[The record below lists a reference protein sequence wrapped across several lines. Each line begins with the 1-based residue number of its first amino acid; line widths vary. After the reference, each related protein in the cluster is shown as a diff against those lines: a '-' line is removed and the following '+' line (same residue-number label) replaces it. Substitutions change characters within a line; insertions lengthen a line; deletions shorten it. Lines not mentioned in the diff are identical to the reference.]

1 MPEKQHNGEI
11 HSLDINSDGLLVA
24 TAGKDKKVSV
34 WLMADILQTDAVVRQ
49 NMSPLKDLAIHESTV
64 KFVRWN
70 PKQPEVLISGDASG
84 CVNLC
89 NVKDLTHSR
98 ISPIMEPGLEKPSA
112 LDGSWSEDGKLV
124 AWSTSDGKVHLV
136 DTVSSTHQELI
147 GEGTQAVQRSVSFDP
162 TNNFLLTL
170 GDDTFVN
177 LYQYQY
183 DLTGQYQFKIISK
196 ISQLMNNVNAATAAS
211 TYRRVSWSCDGE
223 FFSVP
228 NASKKLTVLVSLLA
242 RSKNW
247 EHDISLVGHDIECDV
262 VSFCPKIFL
271 GKDESAPTTYRTQD
285 DVPPHQLHH
294 IIATAGMDKTLVIWN
309 TARESP
315 IAVLRDISMELISD
329 LQWDVSSKFL
339 LFSTFDGHIGKLT
352 FDEDELGFKP
362 AASLL
367 FLLRNSQK
375 DLTKP
380 FALKTDIDV
389 ASKGKKHTEF
399 TDQRLA
405 MPIQTELPASSDH
418 NEQDKADEKVVTT
431 FIQDKEEEASS
442 GVIIPTV
449 LTAKSAPK
457 SATIKVEL
465 SRTLAVPTKKSTSPK
480 EKPLTAPPKIT
491 TKDGKKRIQPQNIL
505 NGSLGPSVAVLSNE
519 NSSATTISNPG
530 SSLDFE
536 KPSYSVPKDVK
547 KEIKRLKHDNGSN
560 GTKKIKRDLEAVEY
574 IGSTVVNPNI
584 SFARARLSV
593 PKVRHSFTIESTTKP
608 LALEIRN
615 GLGNESVPSRV
626 TLLKNDLQIWVDFLP
641 RFILAGTEGSE
652 FWAVASSDGQIIVYS
667 RNSGRRQ
674 LPPII
679 LGSPVSFLESQGN
692 YLLAVTCIGELYV
705 WDIESKKLH
714 LNSPLTLISL
724 LDLNSKFLD
733 DALSKAA
740 NITLCSVTSK
750 GTPLV
755 TLSDGSGFLYN
766 SAMGTWN
773 TVSEAWWAFGS
784 HYWDSIEDEK
794 SEKTSVQSKTDLS
807 VIDMLEHRT
816 NDEILRKLRSG
827 RGKFFNKISKNM
839 MMKEGFE
846 NLEGIVSLCHLEN
859 RILCAELLQ
868 EKASFKT
875 HLMTYASK
883 LCTMGLKGKLY
894 EMCHRFLTGS
904 EEICG
909 HQPRDLLKEIILMSA
924 ENRESQRIL
933 VHFAT
938 ELGLVEAEYE

>member
-1 MPEKQHNGEI
+1 MPEKQHNGEV

-49 NMSPLKDLAIHESTV
+49 NMSPLKDLAVHESTV

-84 CVNLC
+84 CVYLC
-89 NVKDLTHSR
+89 NVKDLTFSR
-98 ISPIMEPGLEKPSA
+98 ISPISEPGSEKPST

-183 DLTGQYQFKIISK
+183 DLAGQYQFKSIPK
-196 ISQLMNNVNAATAAS
+196 ISQLMNNVNAATSAS

-223 FFSVP
+223 FFAVP
-228 NASKKLTVLVSLLA
+228 NASKRLTVLVSLLA

-285 DVPPHQLHH
+285 DAPPHQLHH

-380 FALKTDIDV
+380 FTLKTDIDV
-389 ASKGKKHTEF
+389 AGKGKKHTEF

-405 MPIQTELPASSDH
+405 LPIQTELPASTEH
-418 NEQDKADEKVVTT
+418 KKQEKADEKVETT
-431 FIQDKEEEASS
+431 FIQDKEEEPSS

-449 LTAKSAPK
+449 LPANSSSKA
-457 SATIKVEL
+457 ATVTVEQ
-465 SRTLAVPTKKSTSPK
+465 SRPLVVPTKKSTPPK
-480 EKPLTAPPKIT
+480 EKPSAAPKIT

-505 NGSLGPSVAVLSNE
+505 NGSLESSVALLTLAS
-519 NSSATTISNPG
+519 SSATATNRG

-536 KPSYSVPKDVK
+536 RPSYSVPKDVK

-560 GTKKIKRDLEAVEY
+560 GPKKIKRDLEAIEY

-593 PKVRHSFTIESTTKP
+593 PKVRHSFTLESTTKP
-608 LALEIRN
+608 LVLEIRN

-641 RFILAGTEGSE
+641 RYILTGTEGSD
-652 FWAVASSDGQIIVYS
+652 FWAVASSDGQIVVYS
-667 RNSGRRQ
+667 RNSGRRL

-679 LGSPVSFLESQGN
+679 LGSPVSFLESQGS
-692 YLLAVTCIGELYV
+692 YLLAVTCIGELFV

-714 LNSPLTLISL
+714 LNSPLSLTSL

-784 HYWDSIEDEK
+784 HYWDSLEDEK
-794 SEKTSVQSKTDLS
+794 SEKPFLQSEPDLS
-807 VIDMLEHRT
+807 VIEMLEHRT

-859 RILCAELLQ
+859 RILCAELLE

-894 EMCHRFLTGS
+894 EMCQRFLTGR

-909 HQPRDLLKEIILMSA
+909 LRPRDLLKEIILMSA

-933 VHFAT
+933 VHFAK